1 MEKLKIKHVVAVEGK
16 YDKITLEN
24 VIDAMILTTD
34 GFGIFKNQDKAALFR
49 RLAIE
54 RGLIVFS
61 DPDGA
66 GLVIRNYF
74 NSIIPK
80 EQLIHLYIPKCE
92 GKERRKA
99 APSKEGYL
107 GVEGMEKE
115 LLYRLFL
122 PYAEEKGEEKGFEI
136 EEITLMTLYEDG
148 FRGKEN
154 SEEKRKMLLRAA
166 ELPDNLSAKAAVSAI
181 NLLGGRKFYDDTL
194 KKLRQETK

>member
-61 DPDGA
+61 DPDGT

-99 APSKEGYL
+99 ASSKEGYL

-115 LLYRLFL
+115 VLYRLFL